1 MPGLALPRGRVQAWS
16 VALVLAA
23 PRVPPPEQLRAG
35 PLPVHLQRPS
45 AQAVPRAPVSGS
57 PVCCVHA
64 DALSSSQYSLGPV
77 APRWG

>member
-1 MPGLALPRGRVQAWS
+1 MPGLALPRGQLQAWP
-16 VALVLAA
+16 VAQVPAA
-23 PRVPPPEQLRAG
+23 PWVPPPEQLRAG
-35 PLPVHLQRPS
+35 LLPEHLQRPS
-45 AQAVPRAPVSGS
+45 AQSVLRPPVSGS